1 MTNKL
6 VEQLNLDAKKLS
18 HLLSACGMSED
29 LHDIEALKAVI
40 AMRESGQATGNRQ
53 AYCLYLAQQ
62 NGVNA
67 EEIHKAIEPR
77 KIKTSD
83 KDYLPLYINVCLRV
97 AGGEAADQAVEAEFA
112 QPQPTQPTQQSG
124 GGLPEEI
131 RALLDEKTTAAV
143 KAMVLSS
150 LQKLE
155 GLQGEAESYL
165 DQRIKVS
172 MDNIM
177 TDPDVKVAA
186 ARLIEGATPEK
197 PPILEASLV
206 E

>member
-1 MTNKL
+1 MTNL
-6 VEQLNLDAKKLS
+6 TEVLNIDNKKLP

-83 KDYLPLYINVCLRV
+83 KDYLPLYINVCFRV
-97 AGGEAADQAVEAEFA
+97 AGGEAADQAVEAEFS
-112 QPQPTQPTQQSG
+112 QPQPTQQSG

-186 ARLIEGATPEK
+186 ARLIEGTTPEK
-197 PPILEASLV
+197 SPILEASLV